1 MRARITIYTSASA
14 FGLDISRDHNALNYI
29 VIRARMSDLLW
40 CCPTTPPPR
49 DIRGNLTIQVW
60 VMTST
65 FDTLSILG
73 TRCTYLQLDANNFS
87 PPKKATSGRGLK
99 SVTLIKL
106 RSYGNC
112 I

>member
-1 MRARITIYTSASA
+1 MRARITTSASA

-65 FDTLSILG
+65 FDTQYAYVRYSLYSW
-73 TRCTYLQLDANNFS
+73 Y
-87 PPKKATSGRGLK
+87 
-99 SVTLIKL
+99 
-106 RSYGNC
+106 
-112 I
+112 